1 MKRFLYPALLSLAA
15 TSAVLAADPP
25 KSAPP
30 AAPAAAGE
38 AAAVADAEEAWRK
51 VEVSQRP
58 PTTRPTTREEEVL
71 QTQTWLAGQ
80 RRACESFAKD
90 FPKDPRRWT
99 AKLLALRAKQQ
110 EDRLAGKESV
120 LGDHRAQLDEII
132 KATDAK
138 LPLRAEAAFMR
149 AGTYAAEFKVK
160 PESYIGFHEAA
171 ADFAVKYPAHPLSIQ
186 IEELD
191 LLSLADDPTPQ
202 GAELI
207 KKYLASSDPR
217 LAPAAKK
224 IKAKRDLMAEL
235 RSKPLELKFTS
246 TIHKDVDLTLL
257 RGKVVLVD
265 FWGSFSVQCMAEM
278 PNRVATYQTLRPKGF
293 EIIGISLD
301 EDKIQMKEALKMHGM
316 DWPQYCDGLGWKNK
330 ISSGF
335 LIDSVPMT
343 WLIDKKGRLRQVGL
357 FGPGLESAIQ
367 KLLAE

>member
-1 MKRFLYPALLSLAA
+1 MKRFLCPALLSLAA
-15 TSAVLAADPP
+15 ISAVLAADPQ
-25 KSAPP
+25 KTAPP
-30 AAPAAAGE
+30 AAPAAGGE
-38 AAAVADAEEAWRK
+38 AAVVADAEEAWRK
-51 VEVSQRP
+51 VEVSQKQ
-58 PTTRPTTREEEVL
+58 PTTRPTTREEELL
-71 QTQTWLAGQ
+71 QAQTWLAGQ
-80 RRACESFAKD
+80 RKACESFAKD
-90 FPKDPRRWT
+90 FPKDPRRWQ

-110 EDRLAGKESV
+110 EDRLVGKDPV
-120 LGDHRAQLDEII
+120 PGDQRAQFDEII

-138 LPLRAEAAFMR
+138 LPLKAEAAFMR

-191 LLSLADDPTPQ
+191 LRSLADDPTPQ

-217 LAPAAKK
+217 LAAAAKK

-246 TIHKDVDLTLL
+246 TVNKDVDLAML

-301 EDKIQMKEALKMHGM
+301 EDKTQMQEAMKTHGM
-316 DWPQYCDGLGWKNK
+316 EWPQYFDGLGWKNK

-335 LIDSVPMT
+335 FIDSVPMT
-343 WLIDKKGRLRQVGL
+343 WLIDKKGKLRHVGPV
-357 FGPGLESAIQ
+357 GPGLESAIQ
-367 KLLAE
+367 KLLTE